1 MSRACKCAHMYV
13 LNDKTEETAVTATKT
28 TRIKAALNIKT
39 MKDFIVTN
47 PQLTR
52 LLMSIGISAAIGALF
67 MTLLASPEQ
76 ALAWRPIKGQPMVD

>member
-1 MSRACKCAHMYV
+1 MYV
-13 LNDKTEETAVTATKT
+13 LNDKTEEKAATVTKT
-28 TRIKAALNIKT
+28 TRTKAALNIKT

>member
-1 MSRACKCAHMYV
+1 MYV
-13 LNDKTEETAVTATKT
+13 LNDKAEETAVTVTKT
-28 TRIKAALNIKT
+28 TRTIAALNIKT

-52 LLMSIGISAAIGALF
+52 LLLSIGISAAIGALF

-76 ALAWRPIKGQPMVD
+76 ALAWRPTKGQPMVD